1 MLSKHYK
8 LLGLMAVFIFVVCSF
23 SVLAVSIVTV
33 ETVDNQ
39 IRPDETAYFNVNI
52 ENTAN
57 VKQRY
62 SLYSLQTGQGWDVET
77 EPIKDKIVELEPRKN
92 YTVKVRVHP
101 YEKLPPSVYAIQLS
115 IESDAGE
122 KFSEPL
128 KVYLSPKFQVDY
140 MPSIRVVV
148 DMNEKINPNDVQS
161 VKLFLENKNPLNL
174 TGLDIKIKS
183 DMPEFVKQLHVDLP
197 PLEKKTVEFTVE
209 MSKHQQP
216 REYVLFFVFEK
227 DGQPVK
233 IVEKKVVVET
243 IASPFT
249 VDVTYMPKLLNQL
262 GKVKVTNEGN
272 VLNEQV
278 VKVPL
283 SFWGYLMARGKGER
297 VKDDTGYYMTWKL
310 SLAPGEVG
318 EVEFLVHYRGYL
330 YAIILVVLIWVFFAM
345 VQAPVEVV
353 KKAVITQLGEE
364 GSLSEV
370 KITLSIKNKLK
381 KPLKSVSVV
390 DSVPAIAHIE
400 KGHEMG
406 TLHPQEVKHTGKG
419 TVVSWHV
426 AELDGQEERLITY
439 KVKAK
444 FSVLGEFELP
454 RASVEYKKKGMAN
467 RAYSNVVSLGEKK

>member
-1 MLSKHYK
+1 
-8 LLGLMAVFIFVVCSF
+8 MAVFIFVVCSF

-381 KPLKSVSVV
+381 KHLKSVSVV

>member
-1 MLSKHYK
+1 VLSKKYK
-8 LLGLMAVFIFVVCSF
+8 LFGLMGVFVFILCSF
-23 SVLAVSIVTV
+23 SAFAISIVTV

-39 IRPDETAYFNVNI
+39 IRPDETAYFLVNI

-77 EPIKDKIVELEPRKN
+77 EPIKDKIVELEAGKN

-101 YEKLPPSVYAIQLS
+101 FEKLLPSVYAIQLS

-128 KVYLSPKFQVDY
+128 KVYLSPEFEVDY
-140 MPSIRVVV
+140 LPSIKVVV
-148 DMNEKINPNDVQS
+148 DMNEKIDPNDVQS

-174 TGLDIKIKS
+174 TGLDVKVQS

-209 MSKHQQP
+209 MSTHQQP

-249 VDVTYMPKLLNQL
+249 VDVIYVPTLLNQL

-278 VKVPL
+278 VKVPV
-283 SFWGYLMARGKGER
+283 SFWGYLVARGNGER
-297 VKDDTGYYMTWKL
+297 VKDESGYYMTWKL
-310 SLAPGEVG
+310 GLAPGEVG
-318 EVEFLVHYRGYL
+318 EVEFVVHYRGYL
-330 YAIILVVLIWVFFAM
+330 YMVLLVIAILVFFVA
-345 VQAPVEVV
+345 VQAPVEIV

-370 KITLSIKNKLK
+370 KITLSVKNKLK
-381 KPLKSVSVV
+381 KMLKNVTVV
-390 DSVPAIAHIE
+390 DSVPAIAHVE
-400 KGHEMG
+400 KGNEVG
-406 TLHPQEVKHTGKG
+406 TLKPQDVKHTGKG
-419 TVVSWHV
+419 TVVSWHI

-467 RAYSNVVSLGEKK
+467 KAYSNVVSLGEKK

>member
-1 MLSKHYK
+1 MLSKKYT
-8 LLGLMAVFIFVVCSF
+8 LFGLVVVFVFIVCSF
-23 SVLAVSIVTV
+23 SVLAKSIVTV

-39 IRPDETAYFNVNI
+39 IRLDETAYFTVNI
-52 ENTAN
+52 ENMGLE
-57 VKQRY
+57 KQRY

-77 EPIKDKIVELEPRKN
+77 EPIKDKIVELGPGKN
-92 YTVKVRVHP
+92 YSVKVRVHP
-101 YEKLPPSVYAIQLS
+101 FEKLLPSVYAIQLNV
-115 IESDAGE
+115 ESDSGE

-128 KVYLSPKFQVDY
+128 KVYLSPEFPVDY
-140 MPSIRVVV
+140 LPSIKVVV

-174 TGLDIKIKS
+174 TGLDIKVQS
-183 DMPEFVKQLHVDLP
+183 DMPEFAKQLHVDLP
-197 PLEKKTVEFTVE
+197 PLEKKTVEFTVQ

-233 IVEKKVVVET
+233 IVEKKVVVDT
-243 IASPFT
+243 IASPFS
-249 VDVTYMPKLLNQL
+249 VDVNYVPTLLNQV

-283 SFWGYLMARGKGER
+283 SFWGYVVARGNGER
-297 VKDDTGYYMTWKL
+297 LKDDSGYYMTWKL
-310 SLAPGEVG
+310 SLAPGEAG

-330 YAIILVVLIWVFFAM
+330 YLVILVVLLIIFFVM

-353 KKAVITQLGEE
+353 KRGVITQLGEE

-370 KITLSIKNKLK
+370 KITLSVKNKLK
-381 KPLKSVSVV
+381 KMLKNVTVV
-390 DSVPAIAHIE
+390 DSVPAIAHVE
-400 KGHEMG
+400 KGNEVG
-406 TLHPQEVKHTGKG
+406 TLKPQEVKHTGKG
-419 TVVSWHV
+419 TVVSWHI
-426 AELDGQEERLITY
+426 AELDGEEERLITY

-467 RAYSNVVSLGEKK
+467 KAYSNVVSLGEKK